1 MKQKIYTTP
10 SGHLFVSDPFFVQLH
25 DNKNMFKVNRTFPK
39 SRKRGKIDISNTYI
53 QYKVTKLVLVD

>member
-39 SRKRGKIDISNTYI
+39 PRKRGKIDISNTYI
-53 QYKVTKLVLVD
+53 HDRSLS